1 MLREKIY
8 STSEILL
15 NFSYFAFMV
24 CLCFLLV
31 HLIMEADRR
40 HVREAAARH
49 MCKPSEGQLVKE
61 LGEDGNYFCYT
72 RNKDGKTFSR
82 AVLLTG
88 E

>member
-1 MLREKIY
+1 MLREKIH
-8 STSEILL
+8 SISETIL
-15 NFSYFAFMV
+15 NFAYFAFIV
-24 CLCFLLV
+24 CVCFFLV
-31 HLIMEADRR
+31 YLIIQSDRK
-40 HVREAAARH
+40 HMREAAARH

-82 AVLLTG
+82 TVLLTG